1 MKPTL
6 RLSLIGAAALA
17 ILAGCATPGFLDLRA
32 PAAVSGN
39 ADAGAQKTAVCTAC
53 HGPTGI
59 SPVPNFPNIAGQKFD
74 YLYWQL
80 VELKNRNDSSSPMT
94 PILAPMPDAD
104 LRDLAAYFAAQTPAP
119 ASGDANAF
127 ADGARLYREG
137 DPARGIV
144 PCQGCHGA
152 NADGQVG
159 ANAARYRTY
168 PSLRGQHSLYL
179 VQRLQDFRN
188 SKYLLSNNDHIMHG
202 VTKDLDD
209 DAIHQLAGWLQSAA
223 P

>member
-1 MKPTL
+1 MTPML
-6 RLSLIGAAALA
+6 RVSFTAIALA
-17 ILAGCATPGFLDLRA
+17 IAGCATPGFLDLRA
-32 PAAVSGN
+32 PVAVSGN
-39 ADAGAQKTAVCTAC
+39 ADAGAQKAAVCIAC
-53 HGPTGI
+53 HGPSGV
-59 SPVPNFPNIAGQKFD
+59 SPVPNFPNIAGQKAD

-80 VELKNRNDSSSPMT
+80 VEFQHKVKPDSPMT
-94 PILAPMPDAD
+94 AIVASLGDSD
-104 LRDLAAYFAAQTPAP
+104 LRDLAAHFAAQTPAP

-152 NADGQVG
+152 NADGHVG
-159 ANAARYRTY
+159 GDEARYRTY

-179 VQRLQDFRN
+179 TQRLQDFRN
-188 SKYLLSNNDHIMHG
+188 GKYVLSSNDRIMHG
-202 VTKDLDD
+202 VTQDLDD
-209 DAIHQLAGWLQSAA
+209 QAIAQIAGWLQSA

>member
-6 RLSLIGAAALA
+6 RLSLAAATVLVF
-17 ILAGCATPGFLDLRA
+17 AGCATPGFLDLRA
-32 PAAVSGN
+32 PVAVSGN
-39 ADAGAQKTAVCTAC
+39 ADAGAKKAAVCVAC
-53 HGPTGI
+53 HGPTGV

-94 PILAPMPDAD
+94 PILAPLADAD
-104 LRDLAAYFAAQTPAP
+104 LRDLAAHFAAQAPAP
-119 ASGDANAF
+119 SSGDANAF

-152 NADGQVG
+152 NADGHVG
-159 ANAARYRTY
+159 GDEARFRTY
-168 PSLRGQHSLYL
+168 PSLRGQHSLY
-179 VQRLQDFRN
+179 VAQRLQDFRN
-188 SKYLLSNNDHIMHG
+188 GKYPLSNNDRIMHG
-202 VTKDLDD
+202 VTQALDD
-209 DAIHQLAGWLQSAA
+209 QTIEQLAGWLQSA

>member
-6 RLSLIGAAALA
+6 RLSLFGAAALA
-17 ILAGCATPGFLDLRA
+17 LAGCATPDFIDLRA

-39 ADAGAQKTAVCTAC
+39 ADAGAQKAAVCTAC
-53 HGPTGI
+53 HGPNGV

-80 VELKNRNDSSSPMT
+80 VELKERKDSTSPMT
-94 PILAPMPDAD
+94 PILAPMSEAD
-104 LRDLAAYFAAQTPAP
+104 LRDLAAHFAAQTPAP
-119 ASGDANAF
+119 ASGDANSF

-152 NADGQVG
+152 NADGHVG
-159 ANAARYRTY
+159 GDEARHRAY

-179 VQRLQDFRN
+179 AQRLRDFRDG
-188 SKYLLSNNDHIMHG
+188 KYPLSSNDHIMHG
-202 VTKDLDD
+202 VARDLDD
-209 DAIHQLAGWLQSAA
+209 QTIQQLAGWLQSA

>member
-6 RLSLIGAAALA
+6 RVSIVAAALIA
-17 ILAGCATPGFLDLRA
+17 IAGCATPGFLDLRA
-32 PAAVSGN
+32 PVAVSGN
-39 ADAGAQKTAVCTAC
+39 ADAGAQKAAVCTAC
-53 HGPTGI
+53 HGPNGV
-59 SPVPNFPNIAGQKFD
+59 SPVPTFPNIAGQKAD

-80 VELKNRNDSSSPMT
+80 VEFQRKVKPDSPMT
-94 PILAPMPDAD
+94 AIVAALGDAD
-104 LRDLAAYFAAQTPAP
+104 LRDLAAHFAAQTPAP

-152 NADGQVG
+152 NGDGHVG
-159 ANAARYRTY
+159 GDEARFRAY
-168 PSLRGQHSLYL
+168 PSLRGQHSPYL

-188 SKYLLSNNDHIMHG
+188 GKYLLSNNDRVMHG
-202 VTKDLDD
+202 VTQNLDD
-209 DAIHQLAGWLQSAA
+209 QAIAQVAGWLQSA